1 MKRMVVLGL
10 GGLLVAAVAGCD
22 VFGGAPGE
30 LTPVTVMLD
39 WVPNT
44 NHTGIYVAHDKGWY
58 KEQGLD
64 VSIVEPAQENTVV
77 QVVAAGQADFG
88 ISHQEEVTHARAEG
102 VPVVSIAAIIQ
113 HNTSGFASP
122 QDKGI
127 TRPKDLQGRKYG
139 AFGSPIEKSML
150 TALMA
155 CDGGDASK
163 IEFVDVGWADYFVV
177 TQRDVDFAWIFYAW
191 TGIEA
196 EVRGE
201 PLNIIMLSDWVECV
215 PDYYTPVIIASEK
228 TVAER
233 KDVARRFVAATS
245 RGYRY
250 AIEHPAEAAAILL
263 KAAPESNAELVRR
276 SQQWLSP
283 RYQADAARW
292 GEQKPEVWRRY
303 ADWMADQGL
312 IPRRIDAE
320 KAFTAEFLP

>member
-1 MKRMVVLGL
+1 MTRITFLGL
-10 GGLLVAAVAGCD
+10 VGLLAVTVAGCG
-22 VFGGAPGE
+22 VVGGPPGE
-30 LTPVTVMLD
+30 LTPITVMLD

-44 NHTGIYVAHDKGWY
+44 NHTGIYVAQDKGWY
-58 KEQGLD
+58 REQGLD
-64 VSIVEPAQENTVV
+64 VRIVEPAQENTVV

-88 ISHQEEVTHARAEG
+88 ISHQEEVTHARAED

-122 QDKGI
+122 QAKGI
-127 TRPKDLQGRKYG
+127 ARPKDFEGRKYG

-150 TALMA
+150 TALMT

-163 IEFVDVGWADYFVV
+163 VEFVDVGWADYFVV
-177 TQRDVDFAWIFYAW
+177 TQRDVDFTWIFYAW

-201 PLNIIMLSDWVECV
+201 PLNIIMLSDWAQCV
-215 PDYYTPVIIASEK
+215 PDYYTPLIVTSEK

-233 KDVARRFVAATS
+233 KDVARRFMAATS

-263 KAAPESNAELVRR
+263 QAAPESNAELVRR
-276 SQQWLSP
+276 SQRWLSP
-283 RYQADAARW
+283 RYQADAACW
-292 GEQKPEVWRRY
+292 GEQTLAVWQRY

-312 IPRRIDAE
+312 IPKRIDAAR
-320 KAFTAEFLP
+320 AFTTEFLP

>member
-1 MKRMVVLGL
+1 MKRIMIAILVN
-10 GGLLVAAVAGCD
+10 LLVMGLAGCN
-22 VFGGAPGE
+22 VPGAGPGAP
-30 LTPVTVMLD
+30 TKVTVMLD

-44 NHTGIYVAHDKGWY
+44 NHTGLYVAQAQGWY

-64 VSIVEPAQENTVV
+64 VRIVEPSQENTVV

-88 ISHQEEVTHARAEG
+88 ISYQEEVTHARAED

-122 QDKGI
+122 KAKGLA
-127 TRPKDLQGRKYG
+127 RPKDFEGKKYG
-139 AFGSPIEKSML
+139 AFGSPIEKAML
-150 TALMA
+150 TALLA

-177 TQRDVDFAWIFYAW
+177 TQRDVDFAWIFYGW

-201 PLNIIMLSDWVECV
+201 PLNIVMLSDWVKCV

-233 KDVARRFVAATS
+233 KDLARRFLAATS
-245 RGYRY
+245 QGYRY
-250 AIEHPAEAAAILL
+250 AIEHPAEAAEVLL
-263 KAAPESNAELVRR
+263 KAAPESNPELVRR

-283 RYQADAARW
+283 RYQADAKRW
-292 GEQKPEVWRRY
+292 GEQKLEVWQRY

-312 IPRRIDAE
+312 IPRRIDPA
-320 KAFTAEFLP
+320 KAFTTEFLP